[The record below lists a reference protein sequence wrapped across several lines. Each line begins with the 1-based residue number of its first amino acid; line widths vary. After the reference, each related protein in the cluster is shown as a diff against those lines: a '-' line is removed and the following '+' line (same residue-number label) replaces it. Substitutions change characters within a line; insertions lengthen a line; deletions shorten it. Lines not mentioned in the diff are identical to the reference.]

1 MAAEQRRTAEIIR
14 DLQKMIAWSV
24 VKEDEILLLEVLDR
38 LIRLDQLHDQ
48 VASQHRNM
56 LQNLSYLPERHS
68 KGS

>member
-24 VKEDEILLLEVLDR
+24 VKEDEILLVEVLDR
-38 LIRLDQLHDQ
+38 LVRLDQFHEQ
-48 VASQHRNM
+48 AAAQHRAM
-56 LQNLSYLPERHS
+56 SQNLSYLPERHS

>member
-1 MAAEQRRTAEIIR
+1 MVGGVSKKGIVSMAEQRRTAEII
-14 DLQKMIAWSV
+14 
-24 VKEDEILLLEVLDR
+24 LLEVLDR